1 MGCGRSTLGS
11 DSPKKNRKNE
21 VDSDCDSDGDST
33 SSGGGS
39 SSRKH
44 QQQQLSNKHVPFG
57 AGGPLLA
64 QAKISDSQQ
73 DFFMMLDEK
82 IENGPDYD
90 SETEEVERR
99 RRLQEYA
106 EQWMA
111 VSNSRGLTHSAF
123 RHPDDDTCGSGD
135 ITEDDEDDDGLN
147 EPGRIPDE
155 AVREQYMFMGNLY
168 TLTHIRTDADKTEP
182 KVDVVSVPKHCSAE
196 ETNADVELGHKLN
209 GSAVP
214 DELETTGNGVADGG
228 SGESKQTRP
237 PSKPSS
243 RPASLILRSVFPA
256 DTVQE

>member
-11 DSPKKNRKNE
+11 DSPKKNKKNE
-21 VDSDCDSDGDST
+21 ADSDCESDGDSG
-33 SSGGGS
+33 SSAGS
-39 SSRKH
+39 SSRK
-44 QQQQLSNKHVPFG
+44 QQLSNKKV
-57 AGGPLLA
+57 
-64 QAKISDSQQ
+64 SDSQH

-106 EQWMA
+106 DQWMTLTNTRA
-111 VSNSRGLTHSAF
+111 MSPTSNSAVRL
-123 RHPDDDTCGSGD
+123 PDEDTCGSGD

-168 TLTHIRTDADKTEP
+168 TLTHIRTDTDKTEP
-182 KVDVVSVPKHCSAE
+182 KVDVVTVPKQCPVE
-196 ETNADVELGHKLN
+196 ETSVEDSELGHKLN

-214 DELETTGNGVADGG
+214 EESEAKENGVAEDGG
-228 SGESKQTRP
+228 TASRPPSRP
-237 PSKPSS
+237 PSKSSS

>member
-1 MGCGRSTLGS
+1 
-11 DSPKKNRKNE
+11 
-21 VDSDCDSDGDST
+21 
-33 SSGGGS
+33 
-39 SSRKH
+39 
-44 QQQQLSNKHVPFG
+44 NKLVPFG

-64 QAKISDSQQ
+64 QAKISDSQH

-90 SETEEVERR
+90 SETEEMERR

-106 EQWMA
+106 EQWVNLA
-111 VSNSRGLTHSAF
+111 NNRGGLTFSANPIL
-123 RHPDDDTCGSGD
+123 RHPDEDTCGSGD

-182 KVDVVSVPKHCSAE
+182 KVDVVSVPKQCPVE
-196 ETNADVELGHKLN
+196 EMNVEDVELGHKLN

-214 DELETTGNGVADGG
+214 EESEKAENGVADGG
-228 SGESKQTRP
+228 STDKPPMR

-256 DTVQE
+256 ESVQD

>member
-1 MGCGRSTLGS
+1 ME
-11 DSPKKNRKNE
+11 K
-21 VDSDCDSDGDST
+21 V
-33 SSGGGS
+33 
-39 SSRKH
+39 
-44 QQQQLSNKHVPFG
+44 
-57 AGGPLLA
+57 
-64 QAKISDSQQ
+64 SDSQH

-106 EQWMA
+106 DQWMTLTNTRA
-111 VSNSRGLTHSAF
+111 MSPTSNSAVRAATARGFCLVSSGTSIPQA
-123 RHPDDDTCGSGD
+123 HPKSSPVVFSSVSSQSDARPILPDEDTCGSGD

-168 TLTHIRTDADKTEP
+168 TLTHIRTDTDKTEP
-182 KVDVVSVPKHCSAE
+182 KVDVVTVPKQCPVE
-196 ETNADVELGHKLN
+196 ETSVEDSELGHKLN

-214 DELETTGNGVADGG
+214 EESEAKENGVAEDGG
-228 SGESKQTRP
+228 TASRPPSRP
-237 PSKPSS
+237 PSKSSS

>member
-1 MGCGRSTLGS
+1 MSCRISVGNLIKTVLQHVHLLSLITRYFI
-11 DSPKKNRKNE
+11 
-21 VDSDCDSDGDST
+21 
-33 SSGGGS
+33 
-39 SSRKH
+39 
-44 QQQQLSNKHVPFG
+44 LSNM
-57 AGGPLLA
+57 
-64 QAKISDSQQ
+64 Q
-73 DFFMMLDEK
+73 
-82 IENGPDYD
+82 Y
-90 SETEEVERR
+90 
-99 RRLQEYA
+99 
-106 EQWMA
+106 
-111 VSNSRGLTHSAF
+111 NS